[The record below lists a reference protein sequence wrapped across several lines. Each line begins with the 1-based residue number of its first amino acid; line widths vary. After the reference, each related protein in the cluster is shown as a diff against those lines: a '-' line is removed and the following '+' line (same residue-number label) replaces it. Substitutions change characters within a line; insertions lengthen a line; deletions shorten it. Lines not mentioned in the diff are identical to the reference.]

1 VALGGC
7 HGVRLVCDDG
17 AVTDS
22 PLPRLRPGP
31 VVGFDL
37 DMTLVDSSAGIVAT
51 LRAALADVLGVPSG
65 LTDAQIKPWIGL
77 PLEDT
82 VAGLVP
88 GADPVAVAD
97 RYRETYAV
105 TGVPLTHLL
114 PGVRETFR
122 AVRAAGGRV
131 LVISAKA
138 QAGVHEVLEHVGLAS
153 GELAPDLAV
162 GGLFAAAKGHR
173 LRAEGAHVYV
183 GDHTADMAAA
193 RVAGATSVAV
203 ATGTSSRSELVAAGA
218 DVVLDDLT
226 AFPEWLRGHPAGN
239 TGAPDAQGRIA

>member
-1 VALGGC
+1 MA
-7 HGVRLVCDDG
+7 
-17 AVTDS
+17 
-22 PLPRLRPGP
+22 PGP

-37 DMTLVDSSAGIVAT
+37 DMTLVDSGAGIAAT
-51 LRAALADVLGVPSG
+51 LRAALAHVLGGPPD
-65 LTDAQIKPWIGL
+65 LTEAQIRPWIGL

-82 VAGLVP
+82 VRGLVP

-122 AVRAAGGRV
+122 AVRDAGGRV
-131 LVISAKA
+131 LIVSAKA
-138 QAGVHEVLEHVGLAS
+138 PAGVHEVLEHVGLAT
-153 GELAPDLAV
+153 GDAAPDLVV
-162 GGLFAAAKGHR
+162 GGLFAEAKGHR
-173 LRAEGAHVYV
+173 LLAEGADVYV
-183 GDHTADMAAA
+183 GDHPADMTAA

-203 ATGTSSRSELVAAGA
+203 ATGSVSRADLVAAGA

-226 AFPEWLRGHPAGN
+226 AFPEWLRGYLAVN
-239 TGAPDAQGRIA
+239 AGAPDGQGRIA